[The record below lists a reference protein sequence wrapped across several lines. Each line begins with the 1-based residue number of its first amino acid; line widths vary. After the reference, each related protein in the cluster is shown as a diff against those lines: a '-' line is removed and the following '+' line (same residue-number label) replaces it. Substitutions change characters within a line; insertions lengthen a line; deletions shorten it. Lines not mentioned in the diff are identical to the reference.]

1 MDTRADDS
9 ASEAVPAACGT
20 TAPSVT
26 ADLVYRFMPREQV
39 YGGLRYNKANGTMAG
54 IPGEV
59 GADRWQVAG
68 GWFVTPNVLMKAE
81 YVTQEYNGFP
91 LANIRHGGKFH
102 GVMLEGVI
110 GF

>member
-1 MDTRADDS
+1 MRESRLLVA
-9 ASEAVPAACGT
+9 AAVSIGLLLGVGA
-20 TAPSVT
+20 
-26 ADLVYRFMPREQV
+26 
-39 YGGLRYNKANGTMAG
+39 YGGLRYNKANGTLVG

-91 LANIRHGGKFH
+91 LSNIRHGGKFH

>member
-1 MDTRADDS
+1 
-9 ASEAVPAACGT
+9 
-20 TAPSVT
+20 
-26 ADLVYRFMPREQV
+26 
-39 YGGLRYNKANGTMAG
+39 MAG
-54 IPGEV
+54 IRGEV

>member
-1 MDTRADDS
+1 VERAEGGALAEPTDR
-9 ASEAVPAACGT
+9 EWNHYAA
-20 TAPSVT
+20 
-26 ADLVYRFMPREQV
+26 DIVYRFFPREQV
-39 YGGLRYNKANGTMAG
+39 YAGVRYNKANGTLTG

-59 GADRWQVAG
+59 GADRWQFAG

-81 YVTQEYNGFP
+81 YVRQEYNGFP
-91 LANIRHGGKFH
+91 ATNIRNGGKFH